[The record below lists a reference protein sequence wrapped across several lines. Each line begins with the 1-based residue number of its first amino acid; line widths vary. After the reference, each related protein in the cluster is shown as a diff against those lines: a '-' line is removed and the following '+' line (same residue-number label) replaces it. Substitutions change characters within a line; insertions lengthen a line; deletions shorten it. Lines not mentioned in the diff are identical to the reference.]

1 MARAFRA
8 KRQGGDVE
16 GFLARIRGGNL
27 ASVYLIHGSEK
38 FLRDVCVRAVREA
51 VLEEGAGAF
60 NHDKFDWETARA
72 GAVAAAAETLPFMAP
87 RRLVEVRGFDKV
99 NEGEAGIILSLLKI
113 PPPQAVLLFVC
124 DKADNRRT
132 VFRRMG
138 EVGLALRVETPSE
151 RELPAWLTLQAKGL
165 GISLRPDA
173 ASLLVDMVEPSMGR
187 LRGELEKL
195 AAYLGPDG
203 EANEAAVR
211 ELVGRSK
218 VEAMFKLA
226 DALAEGTT
234 GRALA
239 LIGQL
244 VETGTSPIML
254 LGVLR
259 NQIRRWT
266 IAKAAIRQGMAPGEM
281 AKLLGVPPFA
291 IDRLRRQVAKPS
303 PVFLRGLYR
312 KLLATDRRLKRT
324 GSDRLAREAL
334 EVFVMEMGRAPNGFA
349 PRRI

>member
-266 IAKAAIRQGMAPGEM
+266 IAKAAIRQGMAPDEM